1 MEAHYLDC
9 NIDGQPLSAACTVG
23 DPAGRSARFVP
34 YVQRG
39 RGGVRAPV
47 LSVLRDP
54 GKATRKTD
62 VPRKLNPDVVARG
75 AVILTDVLSL
85 VTDLKVLILQ
95 GDEAKWA
102 WAMVQAFR
110 PRYGLATVQLGD
122 VVSPARTRGRTQGN
136 RRREKAQ
143 QFDACRR
150 VADIVH
156 ER

>member
-1 MEAHYLDC
+1 M
-9 NIDGQPLSAACTVG
+9 AATGLTVRDRCPWNAYPFARDDEG
-23 DPAGRSARFVP
+23 DSKLTP
-34 YVQRG
+34 Y
-39 RGGVRAPV
+39 
-47 LSVLRDP
+47 
-54 GKATRKTD
+54 
-62 VPRKLNPDVVARG
+62 VVARG